1 LGTIP
6 AIALNSTKKAQ
17 KMSSLN
23 ELHKD
28 HKTWLGELDFYQD
41 EIKFFQQKLFTAILD
56 NDHSPMTE
64 EHVQEYRDLFF
75 LTLKRIDDARHLIL
89 RHEMMIKREGR
100 ESFDPNHDHDHLR
113 EQMAHQGVCKPPY
126 LSLGTCFGDEWGI
139 LDPCLNCNGN

>member
-113 EQMAHQGVCKPPY
+113 EQMAH
-126 LSLGTCFGDEWGI
+126 LETSLMDLRKRFKAFASHHI
-139 LDPCLNCNGN
+139 